1 MWARGHA
8 GQGPDGDAERIARVP
23 ADAPRRGRSPALAP
37 AYHRAM
43 ALSVHDRA
51 VRPLTTATLRPVAV
65 DAVPLDLD
73 ALLGAS

>member
-1 MWARGHA
+1 
-8 GQGPDGDAERIARVP
+8 
-23 ADAPRRGRSPALAP
+23 
-37 AYHRAM
+37 M